1 MNAEIHIS
9 QEEDDYE
16 DYTVCFF
23 INPSDILPSD
33 VPKTE
38 GHKYIFIFF
47 DDVTQ
52 AQTYGSYAKDMHYEN
67 LKVIFI
73 ESSPQYFEKDIDS
86 LLWFSFSRTKDVFLH
101 IYHPPA
107 YTIEQKPKKTKKKV
121 SFSLS
126 FLGKPKYL
134 IPIGFLFI
142 LLTHLLFIP
151 PLFEATME
159 HYQSVKEL
167 DSGSLNQIPARL
179 TSAKKSLELAESL
192 YKFPKATFN
201 LFSLG
206 LYVEDIFHIN
216 NSANKALSMIVR
228 LQENAQQVTAY
239 MTVPDKSP
247 KEIEDLYKRKAQI
260 FEDIRTLDNEISY
273 LKEKIPDKS
282 DFHMI
287 KVKLEEGHTW
297 LTLASTLEEELDLF
311 FGRYAEKKYLVLFAN
326 NMELRPGG
334 GFIGSFA
341 IIKLKDYA
349 IKDLKVYDVYDADGQ
364 LTEQIDPPDPIVK
377 YLNQTHWYL
386 RDSAFSPDFTDNFLD
401 AETFAEKE
409 LGERDFDGGMR
420 TKRRR
425 M

>member
-1 MNAEIHIS
+1 MNTITESSESHDKVLILAASHDDFVQLLQKHLLAMNAEIHIS

-47 DDVTQ
+47 DDLTQ
-52 AQTYGSYAKDMHYEN
+52 AQTYSSYAKDMHYEN

-151 PLFEATME
+151 PLFEGTVFCAAHLMFWTLLFR
-159 HYQSVKEL
+159 SWLFPGVK
-167 DSGSLNQIPARL
+167 
-179 TSAKKSLELAESL
+179 
-192 YKFPKATFN
+192 PKN
-201 LFSLG
+201 
-206 LYVEDIFHIN
+206 
-216 NSANKALSMIVR
+216 
-228 LQENAQQVTAY
+228 
-239 MTVPDKSP
+239 
-247 KEIEDLYKRKAQI
+247 
-260 FEDIRTLDNEISY
+260 
-273 LKEKIPDKS
+273 
-282 DFHMI
+282 
-287 KVKLEEGHTW
+287 
-297 LTLASTLEEELDLF
+297 
-311 FGRYAEKKYLVLFAN
+311 
-326 NMELRPGG
+326 
-334 GFIGSFA
+334 
-341 IIKLKDYA
+341 
-349 IKDLKVYDVYDADGQ
+349 
-364 LTEQIDPPDPIVK
+364 PDPRTTDDKFLMLIETTETDKVSQLLKSSGATEIKIV
-377 YLNQTHWYL
+377 
-386 RDSAFSPDFTDNFLD
+386 
-401 AETFAEKE
+401 
-409 LGERDFDGGMR
+409 
-420 TKRRR
+420 
-425 M
+425 